1 MNCKKLSYCY
11 ELNVFISRNFCV
23 ETQTLDIPYVVVFED
38 RALKNVNKI
47 RCDISVGKDI
57 CFHAEGSGFDLWD
70 PRDKFC
76 RLFSDPSHAP

>member
-57 CFHAEGSGFDLWD
+57 CFRAFDNLT
-70 PRDKFC
+70 C
-76 RLFSDPSHAP
+76 PSELT